1 MSEIGLNLW
10 LLLLFVFLTIV
21 GEEGLGREI
30 PERKTSGTNQSLSTK
45 ICINSRRERE
55 RQREKLYKEKKE
67 VARPLSLSLI
77 GECEERGDTKGLRDS
92 NDWRYLSEP
101 LLDEEHELLF
111 ALVGHFHVFNELA
124 ELHQTVVS
132 QKERLTSFG
141 QKVDKI
147 AVVTWTDVRQSRVR
161 RIDIGRNSGVQQ
173 RFQRRLKEKK
183 KNENK
188 FLIRKQESKWNGGVD
203 NNNNNSYQLD

>member
-10 LLLLFVFLTIV
+10 LLLLLCLFVFSDDCWRRRI
-21 GEEGLGREI
+21 GKGN
-30 PERKTSGTNQSLSTK
+30 SGAKNLRHKSKSFHEDMHQLK
-45 ICINSRRERE
+45 ERERE
-55 RQREKLYKEKKE
+55 TERKVIQGKE
-67 VARPLSLSLI
+67 RSCPSSLSLI
-77 GECEERGDTKGLRDS
+77 GECEERGDKKGLRDS
-92 NDWRYLSEP
+92 DDWRYLSEP

-147 AVVTWTDVRQSRVR
+147 AVVTWTDVRQS
-161 RIDIGRNSGVQQ
+161 
-173 RFQRRLKEKK
+173 
-183 KNENK
+183 
-188 FLIRKQESKWNGGVD
+188 
-203 NNNNNSYQLD
+203 